1 MVQLSAKVWMQ
12 GSSGFGRIRFSDIR
26 ISVLHCV
33 SFQLV
38 SIAENILDR
47 KPGDWFGPAAT
58 AHLLKAALDKTARL
72 IKKID
77 QNILSNFKIY
87 VAQDT
92 TVYRQDVL
100 DMCVRS
106 NNLSKE
112 NSPNFDETF
121 EEEGFSILNR
131 ESAEI
136 LIAESGR
143 NESSYLEASMVA
155 GVPYFLDNPGNFVRV
170 ERSQVRH
177 TKLDHFFASGKN
189 YSRLHHS
196 DIAMY
201 TNEFKISA

>member
-1 MVQLSAKVWMQ
+1 M
-12 GSSGFGRIRFSDIR
+12 
-26 ISVLHCV
+26 
-33 SFQLV
+33 
-38 SIAENILDR
+38 SIAETILDR

-58 AHLLKAALDKTARL
+58 AHLLKAALEKTTRS
-72 IKKID
+72 IKNFD
-77 QNILSNFKIY
+77 QNFLSNFKIY

-106 NNLSKE
+106 NISSKE

-143 NESSYLEASMVA
+143 NETSYLHKSDVA
-155 GVPYFLDNPGNFVRV
+155 GVPYFSDTPENFVRI
-170 ERSQVRH
+170 EREQVRN
-177 TKLDHFFASGKN
+177 KG
-189 YSRLHHS
+189 RCR
-196 DIAMY
+196 
-201 TNEFKISA
+201 